1 MARLIDDVF
10 KNQKSVPEQMSEFG
24 FHKTKDTHTAEYVK
38 KS

>member
-10 KNQKSVPEQMSEFG
+10 KKQKFVPEQMSEFD
-24 FHKTKDTHTAEYVK
+24 FQKTKDTHTAEYVK